1 MLDVNYISVF
11 KNQEN
16 NHSQEDNRLYFLLKA
31 LLGFSCISTVDLKLT
46 FSVCWSMWVKIHLV
60 LQGGLN

>member
-31 LLGFSCISTVDLKLT
+31 LLGFSCLSTIDLKLL
-46 FSVCWSMWVKIHLV
+46 F
-60 LQGGLN
+60 